1 MATTRMHHGDT
12 LFPNN
17 DGVDI
22 QFPTSYQ
29 QIMERIARID
39 PIKYSK
45 TRNFING
52 AVTYLSPY
60 IARGVVSLPQ
70 IREVVL
76 KDYKFYQA
84 EKLIQ
89 ELAWREYFQRVWQSI
104 GNRVLNDVKQQQQ
117 RYKHYKIPHA
127 IVEANTGIEGIDLG
141 IQDLYRTGYMH
152 NHVRMYTAM
161 LTCNIAQS
169 HWLLPAQWMYYHLL
183 DGDIASNMLSWQW
196 VAGSFSSKKYF
207 ANQENISKYTGSQQV
222 KSYLNNSYEQLAES
236 DVPEVLHTTTIPV
249 LQTHLPQGDTLSLQ
263 AQLPVAVY
271 NTYNLDP
278 LWHAN
283 DTCNRVLLL
292 EPQHF
297 EQFAI
302 SDKVLTWI
310 LQLAQHNIQQL
321 QIFVGSF
328 QDLQQQV
335 KVQQAGAIWY
345 KEHPTT
351 QHYQGVQESRAWLF
365 PEVQGY
371 FNSFFSYWKKC
382 ERYIR

>member
-1 MATTRMHHGDT
+1 MATARMHHGDS

-17 DGVDI
+17 DAVSL
-22 QFPTSYQ
+22 QFPTNYQ
-29 QIMERIARID
+29 QILARIHQID
-39 PIKYSK
+39 PVKYSK

-70 IREVVL
+70 ISEVVL
-76 KDYKFYQA
+76 RTYKFYQA

-104 GNRVLNDVKQQQQ
+104 GKQVLNDVKQQQQ
-117 RYKHYKIPHA
+117 RYKHYKIPTA
-127 IVEANTGIEGIDLG
+127 VLAANTGIEGIDLG
-141 IQDLYRTGYMH
+141 IEDLYRTGYMH

-207 ANQENISKYTGSQQV
+207 ANQENISKYTGSKQV

-236 DVPEVLHTTTIPV
+236 DVPEALHATTTPV

-263 AQLPVAVY
+263 AQLPVAIY

-283 DTCNRVLLL
+283 DDCNRVLLL

-297 EQFAI
+297 EQFPI
-302 SDKVLTWI
+302 SEKVLMWI
-310 LQLAQHNIQQL
+310 LQLAHDNIKNL
-321 QIFVGSF
+321 QVFVGSY
-328 QDLQQQV
+328 QALQTEV
-335 KVQQAGAIWY
+335 TKQQAGAIWY

-382 ERYIR
+382 ERFIR